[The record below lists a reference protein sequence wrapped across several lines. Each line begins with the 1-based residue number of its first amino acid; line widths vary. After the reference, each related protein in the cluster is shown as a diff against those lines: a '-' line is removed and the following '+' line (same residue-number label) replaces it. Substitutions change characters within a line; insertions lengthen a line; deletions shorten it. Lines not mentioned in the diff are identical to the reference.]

1 MKDLIFFL
9 IKNITG
15 NDQFEVVEEE
25 SEDRIN
31 YVIKAPKEIM
41 GLIIGK
47 EGKTIRVI
55 RTLVKVRATLERK
68 IVNVSLEE
76 KTN

>member
-15 NDQFEVVEEE
+15 NDQFEVVEED
-25 SEDRIN
+25 SGDRAN
-31 YVIKAPKEIM
+31 YIVKAPKEIM

-68 IVNVSLEE
+68 IVNLSLEE
-76 KTN
+76 KI